1 MTVITI
7 SRQMGS
13 LGSQISRLVAEMLG
27 YRLVWR
33 ELINQAAQRAGA
45 PETALAAIDELNL
58 LGICPSLEA
67 CQAYRRAVEQV
78 MNELAEKDDIVIQGR
93 AGQVIL
99 KNHPQALH
107 VRIIAPRA
115 LRAERVAQRL
125 DIPLERALAQVEAS
139 DRFRANYLRRFYR
152 VRWDDPLLYHLVIN
166 TASLSAQ
173 QAAEII
179 CSAAASYSTSKLQ
192 SSSQSKDA

>member
-1 MTVITI
+1 
-7 SRQMGS
+7 MGS

-58 LGICPSLEA
+58 LGICPSPEA
-67 CQAYRRAVEQV
+67 CKAYRRAVEQV
-78 MNELAEKDDIVIQGR
+78 MNELAEKGNVVIQGR

-99 KNHPQALH
+99 KDHPQALH
-107 VRIIAPRA
+107 VRIIAPLA

-125 DIPLERALAQVEAS
+125 DISLECALAQVEAS

-166 TASLSAQ
+166 TAGLSAQ
-173 QAAEII
+173 HAAEII
-179 CSAAASYSTSKLQ
+179 CSATTLHSTSQINPNSTKQGSLI
-192 SSSQSKDA
+192 

>member
-1 MTVITI
+1 
-7 SRQMGS
+7 MGS

-58 LGICPSLEA
+58 LGICPSAEA
-67 CQAYRRAVEQV
+67 CKAYRRAVEQV
-78 MNELAEKDDIVIQGR
+78 MNELAGKGDVVIQGR

-99 KNHPQALH
+99 KDHPQALH

-125 DIPLERALAQVEAS
+125 DIPLECALAQIEAS

-166 TASLSAQ
+166 TAGLSAQ
-173 QAAEII
+173 HAAEII
-179 CSAAASYSTSKLQ
+179 CSAATLHSTSQ
-192 SSSQSKDA
+192 INSKSTKQGSLI